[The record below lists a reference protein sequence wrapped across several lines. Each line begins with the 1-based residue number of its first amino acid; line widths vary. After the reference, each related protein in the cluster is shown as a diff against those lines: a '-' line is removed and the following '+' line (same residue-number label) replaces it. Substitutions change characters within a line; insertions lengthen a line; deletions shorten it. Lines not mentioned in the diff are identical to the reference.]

1 MDNKTNSKLIGV
13 GVEIMGLSY
22 DLHNKDCEEQGL
34 SDMEKLQ
41 EKCFGCEVYMM
52 SNKLMSYAEAN
63 R

>member
-1 MDNKTNSKLIGV
+1 MNNETNSKIMRVGV
-13 GVEIMGLSY
+13 GLMGLSY
-22 DLHNKDCEEQGL
+22 DLHNEDCEEQGF

-41 EKCFGCEVYMM
+41 SNCFGCKMYVT